1 MKSFTYMA
9 LVALFSGCAIT
20 EDVSSKLPLNP
31 EQLEVVQAMQAS
43 VSTVCVT
50 VIYVEDVPRGKGGV
64 TIRKQGKVVRLY
76 DSNAG
81 WFKGLVMAQGTVD
94 DIYYNSIDKSTI
106 CGQKSWDK
114 FPDTSQIEFKEI
126 GVPTK

>member
-9 LVALFSGCAIT
+9 LVALLSGCAIT

-31 EQLEVVQAMQAS
+31 EQLEVVKAMQTNF
-43 VSTVCVT
+43 STLCELVT
-50 VIYVEDVPRGKGGV
+50 YVEDLPRGKGGV
-64 TIRKQGKVVRLY
+64 KIREQGKVVRLY
-76 DSNAG
+76 ESNAG
-81 WFKGLVMAQGTVD
+81 WFKGLVMAQGAVD
-94 DIYYNSIDKSTI
+94 NIYYNSINGRTI